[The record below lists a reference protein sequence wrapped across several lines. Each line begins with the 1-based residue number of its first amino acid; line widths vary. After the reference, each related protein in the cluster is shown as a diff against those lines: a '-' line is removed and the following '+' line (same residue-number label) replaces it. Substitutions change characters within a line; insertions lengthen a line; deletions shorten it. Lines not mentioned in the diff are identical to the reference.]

1 MADLKKFLDQEGV
14 AYLWSKISMEDY
26 PNNSTLMAVIDAI
39 DETKADKDYIDE
51 IFNTYLLNI
60 DYATLLAFDTT
71 EIVIG
76 TSSSDTT
83 SMLGKAILGRMILS

>member
-51 IFNTYLLNI
+51 IFNAYLLNI
-60 DYATLLAFDTT
+60 DYDNLLAFDTN
-71 EIVIG
+71 EIVFNID
-76 TSSSDTT
+76 TSIAILGQ
-83 SMLGKAILGRMILS
+83 SMLGKMILG